1 MMRNK
6 ADTDREKY
14 LIAEIKRLEIVSSYI
29 IYVVDKEVV
38 KIADKLE
45 KSTKTGLNSIIKLR
59 SW

>member
-14 LIAEIKRLEIVSSYI
+14 LIAEIKRLEIVSSYVI
-29 IYVVDKEVV
+29 FVVDKEVV